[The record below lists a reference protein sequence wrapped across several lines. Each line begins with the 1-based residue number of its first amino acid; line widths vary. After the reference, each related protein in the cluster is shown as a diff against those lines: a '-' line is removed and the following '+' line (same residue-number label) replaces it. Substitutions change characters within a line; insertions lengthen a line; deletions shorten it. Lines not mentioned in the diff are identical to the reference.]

1 MSPMLCFVFDVLAPA
16 TVEGISG
23 ESSGESAWPAA
34 SGESASPAEFG
45 ESASPVESGLIV
57 ESGEPSKND
66 NGEERSDV
74 VIKGRI
80 YNHLPVIIQ
89 CFLKLSVIMGENP
102 TIYYLYL

>member
-1 MSPMLCFVFDVLAPA
+1 MLRFVFDVLAPA

-45 ESASPVESGLIV
+45 ESASPAESGLIV

-80 YNHLPVIIQ
+80 YNHLAVIIQ
-89 CFLKLSVIMGENP
+89 CFLKSSAIMGENP

>member
-23 ESSGESAWPAA
+23 ESSGESAWPAE
-34 SGESASPAEFG
+34 SGESASPA
-45 ESASPVESGLIV
+45 ESGLIV

-89 CFLKLSVIMGENP
+89 CFLKSSVIMGENP